1 MLIPINNGLELEKYK
16 WTQNHKD
23 ITIIIPIT
31 ENISRKDIT
40 IKFNHNKLYV
50 NILGCVIINGD
61 LFGNVITDNCTWI
74 MDGNDLIIE
83 LDKKKFDEWWKYAI
97 EGEPEIDLS
106 KIVTDKGSYEYMDQD
121 TRMTIEKMIQEQKL
135 NK

>member
-31 ENISRKDIT
+31 ENISRKDII

>member
-50 NILGCVIINGD
+50 NILGCVIINGE

-74 MDGNDLIIE
+74 MDGNELIIE

-106 KIVTDKGSYEYMDQD
+106 KIVTERGSHEYMDQD